1 APPAA
6 LPVPRQVRWVARREI
21 RLLLANRLYFAF
33 LALLPFVLAGL
44 TLLIPGDSGLARPAP
59 SSANAHEAIEILAL
73 LNVAAVIIGTAL
85 TVPAMVGEHRVYR
98 REQQVGL
105 SAPAY
110 LAAKIAV
117 YALAAAVWAAVMFAV
132 VIAVKGAPVYGAVVL
147 HDATF
152 ELYVAVAVTAMV
164 SAVIGLALSALGKS
178 LGEVLPL
185 LVPVIL
191 AAVLFNGSLVQLVSM
206 WGLQQISWLVP
217 ARWGFAASASTVNL
231 RRIDPLAA
239 NAETWTHYSGWWVFD
254 MVMLVLFGVAAAGVT
269 LYRLRS
275 PGKIRSAT

>member
-1 APPAA
+1 
-6 LPVPRQVRWVARREI
+6 
-21 RLLLANRLYFAF
+21 
-33 LALLPFVLAGL
+33 
-44 TLLIPGDSGLARPAP
+44 
-59 SSANAHEAIEILAL
+59 
-73 LNVAAVIIGTAL
+73 
-85 TVPAMVGEHRVYR
+85 M
-98 REQQVGL
+98 
-105 SAPAY
+105 
-110 LAAKIAV
+110 

-254 MVMLVLFGVAAAGVT
+254 MVMLVLFGVAAAGLTSTGCAHPGRSVRRHELSSLFRRRDAHVT
-269 LYRLRS
+269 VGSWRQKRQAQ
-275 PGKIRSAT
+275 PNICATHWTGVGVTSETGCGRR